1 MRSNAQKP
9 KEKTETEEAIVVAV
23 QDKWNPVKNI
33 GPKKP
38 PMILEKR
45 QGTEVGRFDLCRCR
59 DVGFNGQ
66 DRDEH
71 HPGHYV
77 RQFSGFH
84 ENRQAGTLVCT
95 IESQ

>member
-1 MRSNAQKP
+1 M
-9 KEKTETEEAIVVAV
+9 
-23 QDKWNPVKNI
+23 KNI

-66 DRDEH
+66 DRDEDH
-71 HPGHYV
+71 FGHYV

-84 ENRQAGTLVCT
+84 ENWQAVSVVCT